1 MKKIKE
7 ILSLIIVPVITI
19 AYLLF
24 IFKITELNAF
34 MKLELNAKG
43 DFLAGIFAPL
53 AFLWLVYGYYQQGQE
68 LKQNTEALRLQAE
81 ELKNSVEQQI
91 QQFDLSSQQFAIF
104 KEKEELEIARI
115 NNDALPIFHIW
126 IRSHNTHSGYN
137 IGILNTGAKAKNVL
151 LRYIKSDDQEFNFEY
166 SVFNQDQT
174 EAFIMRQIEISKT
187 DANFFITFTDGLGR
201 IQVSKF
207 MIINSSNNIH
217 KIAFIKID

>member
-1 MKKIKE
+1 M
-7 ILSLIIVPVITI
+7 PVITI

-104 KEKEELEIARI
+104 KEK
-115 NNDALPIFHIW
+115 
-126 IRSHNTHSGYN
+126 
-137 IGILNTGAKAKNVL
+137 
-151 LRYIKSDDQEFNFEY
+151 KS
-166 SVFNQDQT
+166 
-174 EAFIMRQIEISKT
+174 
-187 DANFFITFTDGLGR
+187 
-201 IQVSKF
+201 
-207 MIINSSNNIH
+207 
-217 KIAFIKID
+217 